1 MCPDRAVQ
9 QGRGGRQGAR
19 RLLPSVEHLMQVSHR
34 ARPISVLTPPLP
46 GGEHCHFTA
55 NELSHGQIASKG
67 QLQGLSQSPSAPC
80 RKEKGSLT
88 LSYGLIAQA
97 GGIHEEL
104 SGGRARGSGSFAPEG
119 KEPRQGDPLENHCG
133 ALGERFPDWG
143 RAGSEESGVRGILP
157 RASEDLNVR
166 SESGAGG
173 RDITEVSET

>member
-1 MCPDRAVQ
+1 
-9 QGRGGRQGAR
+9 
-19 RLLPSVEHLMQVSHR
+19 MQVSHR
-34 ARPISVLTPPLP
+34 ARPISVLTPALP